1 MLEPLFLLLQV
12 AQNSQDAPIWWSSP
26 LISALATLS
35 GALVGG
41 LTTWF
46 VSFTSIRSARKQEL
60 LLRKRSEYLETLDI
74 VHRVTNELRS
84 FKAGMGR
91 ASEAERM
98 AESGELGP
106 GGNFEEEMSLL
117 VGAIERFH
125 DERDQLD
132 RATLRLAVFGSG
144 AAVRELINYADVID
158 TYFTKLASAE
168 IEGPVFGFKEL
179 NEALFSAEV
188 AKGRFVS
195 EARKDLGQGRVKISS

>member
-132 RATLRLAVFGSG
+132 LS
-144 AAVRELINYADVID
+144 LIHI
-158 TYFTKLASAE
+158 
-168 IEGPVFGFKEL
+168 
-179 NEALFSAEV
+179 
-188 AKGRFVS
+188 
-195 EARKDLGQGRVKISS
+195 